1 MATLT
6 IKNIP
11 DPLYRRLKQKA
22 GRHRRSLNGEVIASL
37 EQAVQSAPF
46 DPATFLARARKLR
59 EATSSYWLK
68 DKTLNKL
75 KRAGRL

>member
-22 GRHRRSLNGEVIASL
+22 SRHRRSLNGEVIASL
-37 EQAVQSAPF
+37 EQTVQSASL
-46 DPATFLARARKLR
+46 DPAAFLARARKLR
-59 EATSSYWLK
+59 EETASHWLT

-75 KRAGRL
+75 KRADRL

>member
-1 MATLT
+1 
-6 IKNIP
+6 
-11 DPLYRRLKQKA
+11 
-22 GRHRRSLNGEVIASL
+22 VIASL